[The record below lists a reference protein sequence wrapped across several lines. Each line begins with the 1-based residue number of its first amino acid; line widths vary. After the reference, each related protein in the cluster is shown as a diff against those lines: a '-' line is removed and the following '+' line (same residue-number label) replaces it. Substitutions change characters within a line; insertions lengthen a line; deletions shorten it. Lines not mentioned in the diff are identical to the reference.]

1 MSKGDTFENDFLKL
15 VYQGVAI
22 ANLADNAVTGPL
34 ASIFYALHSADPGEA
49 GTQSTNEVAYTG
61 YARVGVARSAGG
73 HTVTGNAVSPVA
85 AVTFGA
91 CTVGTVTALFFS
103 TGVAISGATKIL
115 HKGPIGSALGPFTA
129 TALDVVT
136 LPGLSGVALDDRIA
150 FFVSPASTLPG
161 GIVEGTVYWVKT
173 VAGNDITLSA
183 TQGGITLDITS
194 AGDGTAFRVTPLAI
208 APLVT
213 PSLTTATTIT
223 ED

>member
-15 VYQGVAI
+15 VYQAVPI
-22 ANLADNAVTGPL
+22 ANLADNAAAGPL
-34 ASIFYALHSADPGEA
+34 TNVFYSLHSADPGEA
-49 GTQSTNEVAYTG
+49 GTQATNEVAYTG

-91 CTVGTVTALFFS
+91 CTAGAVTATFFS
-103 TGVAISGATKIL
+103 TGVAVSGATKIL

-129 TALDVVT
+129 TATDVVT

-150 FFVSPASTLPG
+150 FFVSPGSTLPA

-173 VAGNDITLSA
+173 VAGNDVTLSA
-183 TQGGITLDITS
+183 TQGGVTLDITS
-194 AGDGTAFRVTPLAI
+194 AGDGTAFRVTPLVISAG
-208 APLVT
+208 VT
-213 PSLTTATTIT
+213 PGLSTATTIT